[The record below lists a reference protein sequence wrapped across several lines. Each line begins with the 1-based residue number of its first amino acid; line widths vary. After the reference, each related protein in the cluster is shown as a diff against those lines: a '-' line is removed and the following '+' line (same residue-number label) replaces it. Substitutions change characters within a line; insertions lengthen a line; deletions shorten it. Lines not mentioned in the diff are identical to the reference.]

1 MTTYTSDIADAGTD
15 DGDVYLSIIGSRGKT
30 SEYEADNWGN
40 DRERGQEDTYT
51 FTDSA
56 DIGKFQC
63 VFIRKTGSD
72 GWHIDKVFSNIF
84 SVSHALIHT
93 VFNWRISD
101 IFHYLCTYHIYR
113 ETKLFY
119 RL

>member
-1 MTTYTSDIADAGTD
+1 MTTYTSDIIKAGTD
-15 DGDVYLSIIGSRGKT
+15 DDVYFSFTGSRGKT

-56 DIGKFQC
+56 DIGKFRC

-84 SVSHALIHT
+84 SVNHAG
-93 VFNWRISD
+93 
-101 IFHYLCTYHIYR
+101 
-113 ETKLFY
+113 
-119 RL
+119 